1 MSDVTTTYHTR
12 VRGDFP
18 ALDAWADAS
27 GRAMRAAHARLAR
40 GEDAKLVART
50 GYQGFGLGS
59 KNLDHVLVDL
69 RGRRDGAVASA
80 RFARDGLLD
89 RVARAGKRVDRRGK
103 TLARTNV
110 ARAKAQDAIDA
121 LRARLAGAVAKAPK
135 GSAAVRSRAEARCEA
150 LRAKIAAK
158 ADDVAR
164 LAAEIDRLRFAVHQG
179 RRHAGVLAD
188 GVAEAERRVEAP
200 RLCFGSRGLF
210 HEQHDLEANGHAD
223 HAAWLET
230 WRHARSDDVYVVGDA
245 GCPSGN
251 GFVRATAWEDGTLDL
266 EVRLPPAAAAH
277 ATRTVAHAGRT
288 IPVLDMPGVRF
299 PHGGDRVRA
308 AIADGGPVTW
318 RFKRDARGWKLFT
331 AFTREAGAPATTSL
345 AGGCLSVD
353 VNHGHWA
360 VARVSPTGD
369 NLETLRIPCL
379 TYGRGADGTC
389 DAVRKAA
396 AGLAELAAKLGLPV
410 VCERLDFTARKR
422 TLADLSPRR
431 ARLLS
436 SFAYSQTLDA
446 IARACTHRRVHLRRV
461 DPAFTSIIARV
472 SIAPRLGLSV
482 HAGAAV
488 AVGRRAMGFS
498 ERYPRVAEVV
508 VDLGRSG
515 HVALA
520 PPERMGRRHVW
531 SGWNRFAVRMKAA
544 REALARAGRRARS
557 ADARKGARA
566 PDPASAGRD
575 GPPPPG
581 VTGGTI
587 PGRADLRLW
596 SARRA
601 RNPPESCGG
610 AMTIT

>member
-1 MSDVTTTYHTR
+1 MTRRPARATTQPVSDVTTTYHTR
-12 VRGDFP
+12 VRGDLP

-40 GEDAKLVART
+40 GENPRDVART
-50 GYQGFGLGS
+50 GYQAFGLGS

-80 RFARDGLLD
+80 RLARDGLHD
-89 RVARAGKRVDRRGK
+89 RVARAGKRIDRRGK
-103 TLARTNV
+103 TLAKANA
-110 ARAKAQDAIDA
+110 ARIKAQDAIDA
-121 LRARLAGAVAKAPK
+121 LRTRLAGAVTKAGK
-135 GSAAVRSRAEARCEA
+135 GSTAARDRAEARCEA
-150 LRAKIAAK
+150 LRDKLAAK

-188 GVAEAERRVEAP
+188 RVAEAERRVEAP

-210 HEQHDLEANGHAD
+210 REQHDLEAIGHAD
-223 HAAWLET
+223 HAAWLEA
-230 WRHARSDDVYVVGDA
+230 WRHARSDDVFVVGD
-245 GCPSGN
+245 
-251 GFVRATAWEDGTLDL
+251 DGALDL

-277 ATRTVAHAGRT
+277 ASRTIRQGGHT

-436 SFAYSQTLDA
+436 SFAYSQTLGA

-461 DPAFTSIIARV
+461 NPAFTSIIARV

-508 VDLGRSG
+508 VDLGRPG

-566 PDPASAGRD
+566 PDPASAGRG

-581 VTGGTI
+581 VVGGTI

-601 RNPPESCGG
+601 LNPPESCGG
-610 AMTIT
+610 AITIT